1 MTKHHP
7 LSNMEMTELFQQQL
21 FQGFSKLSFTEELE
35 DDFQTYLAQLIK
47 RRIISVAS
55 FCFVLLSLYAFMDFI
70 FLPDRVWQF
79 TIQVRLAM
87 LIPMPFLGYLIL
99 NNSANAKA
107 IIYSTLA
114 SYLWMG
120 TGVIIIIA
128 GSQLEG
134 FNLPYD
140 GLYSVLLFGFFLLGL
155 PFRLI
160 LISTWGMWLLYG
172 LVEIVV
178 GHTELLLPQLFFLA
192 SMCSI
197 GMVGSY
203 LQEHTLRTGYLKH
216 QLIKLGR
223 QQAIADR
230 EAKTRFLAAAGHDLR
245 QPINAINLISEALA
259 QTSDKQVSEAQHKM
273 MTDQLSHS
281 VDMLNRLLDSLLE
294 YSKLEMGEVTPHV
307 ENVSVDALLDSLS
320 KGLSPQL
327 KAAGIELKVE
337 NVTSITT
344 KTDYLL
350 LERILRNLI
359 TNAIQHANASQISLL
374 VSKPYSSN
382 KQNLFAI
389 KIEDNGCGISE
400 QHIEAIFDQYY
411 QVTPNREKGMGLGLS
426 IVKQL
431 TNLLD
436 IELSVTSTP
445 EQGTCFTLILREAN
459 TKKTAQK
466 EPLIEV

>member
-1 MTKHHP
+1 MIKHHP
-7 LSNMEMTELFQQQL
+7 ISNMEKTELLQQQL
-21 FQGFSKLSFTEELE
+21 LQGVTKLSFTEELE

-47 RRIISVAS
+47 RRIIYVAS
-55 FCFVLLSLYAFMDFI
+55 FCFVLLTLYAFMDFI

-99 NNSANAKA
+99 NKDANPKA

-114 SYLWMG
+114 SYVWMA
-120 TGVIIIIA
+120 TGVILIIA

-160 LISTWGMWLLYG
+160 LISTWGMWLLYC

-197 GMVGSY
+197 GTVGSY

-223 QQAIADR
+223 HQAIADR
-230 EAKTRFLAAAGHDLR
+230 EAKTQFLAAAGHDLR

-259 QTSDKQVSEAQHKM
+259 HTSDKKISEAQHKM

-294 YSKLEMGEVTPHV
+294 YSKLEMGEVTPHI
-307 ENVSVDALLDSLS
+307 ESVSIDNLLDSLGKS
-320 KGLSPQL
+320 LSPQL
-327 KAAGIELKVE
+327 KAAGIELQIEKDA
-337 NVTSITT
+337 SITA

-350 LERILRNLI
+350 LERILRNLV
-359 TNAIQHANASQISLL
+359 TNAIQHANASRISLIIG
-374 VSKPYSSN
+374 KPYAGN
-382 KQNLFAI
+382 KQTLFSI

-436 IELSVTSTP
+436 IELSVCSTP
-445 EQGTCFTLILREAN
+445 EKGTCFTLVLIQASS
-459 TKKTAQK
+459 K
-466 EPLIEV
+466 EKSQDELLAEF